1 VRKRYNFFVGEK
13 TLHALQVVAK
23 RDDTT
28 VSELI
33 RIAIKEHLT
42 RLQHGHS
49 NPNHRP
55 AVPADDARHTG

>member
-1 VRKRYNFFVGEK
+1 MRKRYNFFVGEK

-33 RIAIKEHLT
+33 RLAIKEHLT
-42 RLQHGHS
+42 RLKHGHS
-49 NPNHRP
+49 NPRP
-55 AVPADDARHTG
+55 AVPADDAQQSG